1 MLCLIPT
8 AVSVTCRVGVFFL
21 CVTTTVWFFH
31 RDGGGWGGR
40 RLVDGFCFVIYL
52 FFFLQ
57 TESNNTLY
65 HDHYVKDVRIF
76 QYTQIKKC
84 DTSHNKLSL
93 FLFQLRTVGQE
104 DPCPVLD
111 SPSTLMMEALL
122 DECRP

>member
-1 MLCLIPT
+1 M
-8 AVSVTCRVGVFFL
+8 A
-21 CVTTTVWFFH
+21 
-31 RDGGGWGGR
+31 GGGGGGDW
-40 RLVDGFCFVIYL
+40 LMGFALLFIY

-111 SPSTLMMEALL
+111 SPSTLMMEALM